1 MPQRVKK
8 KHGTKMYDK
17 MLVYDFDLHKW
28 IYDAKFYLIDSH
40 WHISPDGGTIVGDL
54 TSNQEQSIFEYQSDV
69 DTQER
74 KYQIEDQI
82 QVCRKR
88 TCPCKKCE
96 RVFKCKNGCLECFKR
111 GITVNVGICTE
122 VSDFSID

>member
-1 MPQRVKK
+1 MNKK
-8 KHGTKMYDK
+8 KRHGTKMYDK
-17 MLVYDFDLHKW
+17 MLIYDFDLHRW
-28 IYDAKFYLIDSH
+28 IYDVKFYLIDGH
-40 WHISPDGGTIVGDL
+40 WCVSPDGGTIVSDL
-54 TSNQEQSIFEYQSDV
+54 LPHQEKRIHEYQTDV

-96 RVFKCKNGCLECFKR
+96 RVSECKNGCLECLKR
-111 GITVNVGICTE
+111 GKTVNVGICTE
-122 VSDFSID
+122 PHRSI